1 MKIITKPNKATL
13 EIGGKAN
20 NLLLLEQMNLHVP
33 QWVVIP
39 STVLD
44 NLTQNLTQDMW
55 VEGID
60 QLDLPHSLFSEM
72 HTYFGKKYKELSYA
86 VRSSAIGEDGQ
97 EHSFAGLY
105 TTKLNVPFD
114 GLTNAVK
121 AVWKSTRTDH
131 LMAYKKQKGLA
142 PDSGI
147 AVIIQEMV
155 PAEVS
160 GVAFGQDPLTGDTT
174 KKVISSV
181 FGLGEGLVSGE
192 LKADNYHIT
201 ESNIETQLA
210 KKEEVIRASQNKDG
224 LTKEKIEPE
233 LENQSSL
240 NQEQVLDLEA
250 LLHKL
255 NEKTGVPQDVEFAYH
270 KEQLYVLQTRPITSS
285 AQPEVQESILWDNS
299 NIIESYPG
307 VTTPMTFSFI
317 KKMYSVVYQQLLMI
331 MGVNSKQI
339 QDHSAVFD
347 NTLGLIRGRV
357 YYNLISW
364 HKMLAMIPGYSI
376 NADFMD
382 NMMGVKEKYSLSE
395 TFKMNKLEA
404 CFRTIWVLIKMIG
417 LHINLP
423 RQRKLFKASLDKKI
437 EDYGNLSYD
446 TMSTNEIIDQYK
458 IFEKTLLQE
467 WKAPLVND
475 FFSMIWFGLLKKQ
488 TAQYFPQEA
497 NIHNDLLCS
506 SEDIISVQPIIRTI
520 ALAANIKSDKDAYAL
535 FTNQSSVEIWEI
547 LKGGAYKKIKSE
559 LDTYLKDFGE
569 RCMGELKL
577 ETISYGQD
585 PTLFIQILKNHLA
598 SDLTTA
604 TQNSA
609 NNTIRTT
616 AEKKVATTFKNKPS
630 KKWWFNKVLNKARDL
645 VSNRENLRY
654 ERTRAY
660 GIVRKMLTAI
670 GHQMVQDKK
679 LKYSRDIFYL
689 ELKELLQLDSYNDQ
703 ELAKLVNQRK
713 SAFAA
718 YKTQPDPQD
727 RFYTEGYNYS
737 DAAIYSS
744 ENMEAIT
751 GDLQGIGCCPGQ
763 LKAKVQV
770 IKDPS
775 EIESL
780 NGDILVTRSTDP
792 GWVTLFPSASAVIVE
807 KGSLL
812 SHSAIVCREMGIPCI
827 VSVDNLLRTLKTG
840 DEIIMDGST
849 GTIQLT
855 S

>member
-1 MKIITKPNKATL
+1 MNIITKPHKATL

-20 NLLLLEQMNLHVP
+20 NLLLLEQMHLRVP

-44 NLTQNLTQDMW
+44 DLTQNLTQDAW
-55 VEGID
+55 AEHIN
-60 QLDLPHSLFSEM
+60 QLDLPLSIFNEM
-72 HTYFGKKYKELSYA
+72 QAYFGENYKELSYA
-86 VRSSAIGEDGQ
+86 VRSSAVGEDGQ
-97 EHSFAGLY
+97 EHSYAGMY
-105 TTKLNVPFD
+105 TTQLNVPFD
-114 GLTNAVK
+114 GLINAVK
-121 AVWKSTRTDH
+121 CVWKSTQSAH
-131 LMAYKKQKGLA
+131 LLTYKKLKGVA
-142 PDSGI
+142 QDEGI

-160 GVAFGQDPLTGDTT
+160 GVAFGRDPLTGDAS

-181 FGLGEGLVSGE
+181 FGLGEGLVSGA
-192 LKADNYHIT
+192 LKADNYRLSGTHVQ
-201 ESNIETQLA
+201 TQLA
-210 KKEEVIRASQNKDG
+210 KKDEVIRASPKKDG
-224 LTKEKIEPE
+224 LTKEKIKPE
-233 LENQSSL
+233 LKNKSSL
-240 NQEQVLDLEA
+240 NQEQVLDLGK
-250 LLHKL
+250 LLNKL
-255 NEKTGVPQDVEFAYH
+255 NEKTGIPQDVEFAYY
-270 KEQLYVLQTRPITSS
+270 KEQLYILQTRPIAAS
-285 AQPEVQESILWDNS
+285 AQPEGKEPILWDNS

-317 KKMYSVVYQQLLMI
+317 KKMYSAVYQQLLML
-331 MGVNSKQI
+331 MGVSSRQI
-339 QDHSAVFD
+339 QKNCEVFE
-347 NTLGLIRGRV
+347 NTLGHIRGRV

-364 HKMLAMIPGYSI
+364 HKMLVMIPGYSI

-382 NMMGVKEKYSLSE
+382 NMMGVKEKFTLADTY
-395 TFKMNKLEA
+395 KINKFLA
-404 CFRTIWVLIKMIG
+404 WSRTLWVLIKMIG

-423 RQRKLFKASLDKKI
+423 RERQLFKTSLDKKI
-437 EDYGNLSYD
+437 EAYSQLSYD
-446 TMSTNEIIDQYK
+446 KMTTREIIDQYK
-458 IFEKTLLQE
+458 MFEKTLLKE

-488 TAQYFPQEA
+488 TAQYFPQEI

-506 SEDIISVQPIIRTI
+506 SEDIISVQPITRTI
-520 ALAANIKSDKDAYAL
+520 ALAA
-535 FTNQSSVEIWEI
+535 
-547 LKGGAYKKIKSE
+547 KIKSNKEAYTLFTTKTSEEISKALNQGAYPKIKAE
-559 LDTYLKDFGE
+559 LDAYLEDFGE

-577 ETISYGQD
+577 ETISYSQD
-585 PTLFIQILKNHLA
+585 PTLFISILKNHLA
-598 SDLTTA
+598 SDLTTV
-604 TQNSA
+604 T
-609 NNTIRTT
+609 NNGRHNTTRIT
-616 AEKKVATTFKNKPS
+616 AEEKVVTTFLNKPF
-630 KKWWFNKVLNKARDL
+630 KKWWFNKVLHMARDL

-670 GHQMVQDKK
+670 GHQMVLDKK
-679 LKYSRDIFYL
+679 LQNHRDIFYL
-689 ELKELLQLDSYNDQ
+689 ELEELLNIDSYNNW
-703 ELAKLVNQRK
+703 EVTKLVNQRK
-713 SAFAA
+713 STFAA
-718 YKTQPDPQD
+718 YNTQPDPQD
-727 RFYTEGYNYS
+727 RFYTAGHDYN

-751 GDLQGIGCCPGQ
+751 GDLQGIGCCSGQ
-763 LKAKVQV
+763 VKAKVQV

-775 EIESL
+775 EIDSL

-792 GWVTLFPSASAVIVE
+792 GWVTLFPTASAVIVE

-849 GTIQLT
+849 GIIQLT